1 MGHTCSVE
9 NFIIME
15 ALLDYKRKC
24 KDKLDNFKSQAS
36 QQTKVP
42 TMEEVNALAELE
54 LISRTAEKLFSESR
68 TKTLEDAILG
78 KEEDVKSNKTYVPLQ
93 DIVRKAYEEDG
104 KIIECRAKSAVE
116 NDWRIVKNPSWL
128 WEIFDYRV
136 HTEIQTSL
144 DEGSL
149 SEQEKALID
158 GCAWFRLNDA
168 DESCIV
174 FQPKDYVLKRF
185 GYKIFD
191 SETNKWKDWD

>member
-54 LISRTAEKLFSESR
+54 LISTTAEKLFGESR
-68 TKTLEDAILG
+68 TKTLEDAVLG
-78 KEEDVKSNKTYVPLQ
+78 KEADVKSDKHYHYLRDTVEKAFKDGNVIERKVKTFYS
-93 DIVRKAYEEDG
+93 EEGIWLVDP
-104 KIIECRAKSAVE
+104 KPIW
-116 NDWRIVKNPSWL
+116 DWDRH
-128 WEIFDYRV
+128 DYRIKSRV
-136 HTEIQTSL
+136 NL
-144 DEGSL
+144 DENAVT
-149 SEQEKALID
+149 EQEKALID
-158 GCAWFRLNDA
+158 GCAWFRLNDLV
-168 DESCIV
+168 ESCIV

-185 GYKIFD
+185 GYKVFD
-191 SETNKWKDWD
+191 TETNKWKDWD